1 MDYTKNIQ
9 NDIKNVK
16 VFLVV
21 YVLLVANLV
30 GHLKEKSV
38 LETGVIVILTKQNVL
53 FIFVALK
60 PKRKKIKK
68 NTVKTKVANQNNS
81 IHSRIFT

>member
-1 MDYTKNIQ
+1 M
-9 NDIKNVK
+9 
-16 VFLVV
+16 FLVV

-68 NTVKTKVANQNNS
+68 IKKNTVKTKVANQNNS